1 MLDIN
6 DFIVARGG
14 NPDKIKESQ
23 RRRGKPEEIVDQ
35 VIELFEE
42 QRKARYAVTQH
53 GSTINANQKAIGEIK
68 KAKGDATELLQ
79 KKADLEKEKADLE
92 KAAVEKEAALWTL
105 AKTVGNY
112 VDDTVPVSNNEDD
125 NKTERTWGDEKTKTE
140 VKLSHH
146 EVMLRLQA
154 YDPVRGVKLIGHRGY
169 CLTGYGVFLNQA
181 LINYGLE
188 FLFNKGYTPNQ
199 PPFFLNRDQMAKTAQ
214 LSQFD
219 EELYKVSEGDGNPA
233 TDKYLIATSEQ
244 PLSCAH
250 SSEWLNKDQVPIKYA
265 GYSTCFRKEAGGHGR
280 DAWGTFRVHQFE
292 KVEQFIYCKP
302 EDSVQHL
309 EDMIAT
315 SEEFYKSLGLPYR
328 VVSIVSGA
336 LNDAA
341 AKKYD
346 LEAWFPF
353 QKEYKEL
360 VSCSNCTDYQTRELE
375 VRYGQKITVDKKKG
389 AKADPADERKTYV
402 HALNATLCA
411 TERTLCGIME
421 NYQTEDGL
429 GFTVPEV
436 LRKYIPGSPAYLP
449 FTAEL
454 PEVVDKTKTDAKSKA
469 KVNLPTR

>member
-1 MLDIN
+1 MLQS
-6 DFIVARGG
+6 AW
-14 NPDKIKESQ
+14 
-23 RRRGKPEEIVDQ
+23 
-35 VIELFEE
+35 
-42 QRKARYAVTQH
+42 
-53 GSTINANQKAIGEIK
+53 TIAHH
-68 KAKGDATELLQ
+68 
-79 KKADLEKEKADLE
+79 
-92 KAAVEKEAALWTL
+92 
-105 AKTVGNY
+105 KT
-112 VDDTVPVSNNEDD
+112 
-125 NKTERTWGDEKTKTE
+125 R
-140 VKLSHH
+140 
-146 EVMLRLQA
+146 
-154 YDPVRGVKLIGHRGY
+154 
-169 CLTGYGVFLNQA
+169 NQA

-188 FLFNKGYTPNQ
+188 FLFNKGSKRLLNRRLAANSPQGYTPNQ

-219 EELYKVSEGDGNPA
+219 EELYKVSEGDGNPD

-328 VVSIVSGA
+328 VVSIVSAA

-346 LEAWFPF
+346 LEAWFPY

-402 HALNATLCA
+402 HALNAVS
-411 TERTLCGIME
+411 
-421 NYQTEDGL
+421 L
-429 GFTVPEV
+429 GFEKYHCRLLTKLDS
-436 LRKYIPGSPAYLP
+436 LRHRANTLWYHG
-449 FTAEL
+449 EL
-454 PEVVDKTKTDAKSKA
+454 PNRRWIGIHSPRSPPQVHPRKPSLLAFHRGVARGCGQDQDRCEIQGEGHIACEVNCTMPVVGSKETCSA
-469 KVNLPTR
+469 LALDLDVAISRRGITSTSTPLECDQ